1 MLLIVG
7 LGNPGKKYTKTRHN
21 IGFQVI
27 DNLKSLNL
35 PRAILAKPKTFMNL
49 SGKAIKSLIVKYK
62 IPFTCLWV
70 VHDDIDL
77 PLGKTRISKNRGPA
91 GHKGVKSIIKEIGTK
106 NFNRFRIGIRPEKG
120 KPKNI
125 EKFVLQK
132 FNKKEEQ
139 VIKEVIKKTNEEIIR
154 LNENSCY

>member
-1 MLLIVG
+1 
-7 LGNPGKKYTKTRHN
+7 
-21 IGFQVI
+21 
-27 DNLKSLNL
+27 
-35 PRAILAKPKTFMNL
+35 MNL